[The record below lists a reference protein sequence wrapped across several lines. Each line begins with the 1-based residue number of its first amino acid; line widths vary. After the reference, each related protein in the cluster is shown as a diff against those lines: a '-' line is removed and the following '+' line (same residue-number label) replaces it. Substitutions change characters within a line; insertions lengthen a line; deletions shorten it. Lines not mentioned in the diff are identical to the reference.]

1 MVEVKYHIQT
11 LRVQYNTIRSIK
23 ASPQEF
29 LKQNIHPL
37 ILFLILSK
45 RLVKSVPF
53 GIVCMNKVIF
63 TYVEKENINIV
74 CLNLKNKIR

>member
-11 LRVQYNTIRSIK
+11 LRVHYNTIRSIN

-29 LKQNIHPL
+29 LMQNIQPR

-45 RLVKSVPF
+45 RLEKPVPF
-53 GIVCMNKVIF
+53 GIVFMNQVIF

-74 CLNLKNKIR
+74 CLNLKDQIR